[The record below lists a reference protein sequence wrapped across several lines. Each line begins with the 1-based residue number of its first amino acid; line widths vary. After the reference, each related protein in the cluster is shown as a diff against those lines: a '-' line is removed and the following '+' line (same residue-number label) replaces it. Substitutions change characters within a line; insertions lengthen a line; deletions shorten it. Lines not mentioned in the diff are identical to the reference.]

1 LFFGRQSPLEAFVDE
16 KELAKQLGTYA
27 DSITAFAFVQGV
39 AFCVLCAQS
48 VSLACAVKAKWYIAA
63 SLMVVA
69 TVIYLL
75 LVRRC
80 QDAEDELVG
89 VPGDRG
95 AKIGKVVRMIRAARF
110 LVVLGIGLGETALVL
125 GVRFSKPVF
134 DCAAG
139 CK

>member
-1 LFFGRQSPLEAFVDE
+1 MDE

-27 DSITAFAFVQGV
+27 DSITAFAFVQGI

-48 VSLACAVKAKWYIAA
+48 VPLACAVRAKWCIAA
-63 SLMVVA
+63 PLMVVA
-69 TVIYLL
+69 TAIYLL

-80 QDAEDELVG
+80 QDAEDGLIG
-89 VPGDRG
+89 VPKDRG
-95 AKIGKVVRMIRAARF
+95 ARIGKVVRMIRTARF
-110 LVVLGIGLGETALVL
+110 LLILGIGLGETALVL

-134 DCAAG
+134 DCSSV